1 MRHIL
6 SNLWQDSPQ
15 LSLKLKQ
22 QSELT
27 HFKNTCLTSLE
38 REQILFIVP
47 KGERLL
53 FAFKHKALCVE
64 FNRYKQKQI
73 IQNLKQYS
81 ALFPSLSTIQSIHAY
96 VPTHILAQNIPQAI
110 PSIQRFYEH
119 SNASFEN
126 KATNPLIYEKFEA
139 LRLGIKRQLEI
150 QDARF

>member
-27 HFKNTCLTSLE
+27 HFKNTFLTSLE

-73 IQNLKQYS
+73 IQNLKQHS

-119 SNASFEN
+119 SNGNFEN
-126 KATNPLIYEKFEA
+126 KATDPLIHEKFEA
-139 LRLGIKRQLEI
+139 LRLGIKRQLEV
-150 QDARF
+150 QNAR